1 MALLYRVPGI
11 NYFYVLPRANKH
23 AERIFRREIE
33 NILLYYNDNELR
45 QRYRLGQG
53 NDYIYNTSFARRDN

>member
-11 NYFYVLPRANKH
+11 NYFYVLPRANRH

-33 NILLYYNDNELR
+33 NILLFYNDNELR
-45 QRYRLGQG
+45 QRYRFG
-53 NDYIYNTSFARRDN
+53 ICKTR